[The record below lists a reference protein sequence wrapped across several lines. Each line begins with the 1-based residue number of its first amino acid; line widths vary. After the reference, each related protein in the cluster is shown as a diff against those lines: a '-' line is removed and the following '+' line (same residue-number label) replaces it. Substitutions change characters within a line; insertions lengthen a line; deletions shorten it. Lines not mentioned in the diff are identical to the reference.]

1 MAACMRRICGS
12 GLLKSNPG
20 IVLQQANKYSSS
32 ASWTRSQKALCTT
45 AGVLAGGAAALWYT
59 LDRSVQAAD
68 LILHPSEQAWPHNG
82 LLSTFDHA
90 SLRRGYEVYKQV
102 CAACHSMQYVRY
114 RELIG
119 VTHTEEEAKAEAAEV
134 MVEDGP
140 DDAGNMF
147 KRPGK
152 LADRFPSPYPN
163 ENAARAANNGA
174 YPPDL
179 SYITAA
185 RHGGEDYIFAL
196 LTGYCE
202 APAGVTLQEGQH
214 YNPYFMGGA
223 IGMAQ
228 AIYSE
233 VCEFGDGTP
242 PSASQI
248 AKDVS
253 AFLRWCAEPEHD
265 QRKKT
270 GFKALLML
278 SFFTAISIYW
288 KKHSWSS
295 LKSLKMLYVPRKKL

>member
-1 MAACMRRICGS
+1 MRRICGA
-12 GLLKSNPG
+12 GLLKSNHG
-20 IVLQQANKYSSS
+20 IVLQQVNKFSSS
-32 ASWTRSQKALCTT
+32 STWTKSQKTICTT
-45 AGVLAGGAAALWYT
+45 AGILTGGAAALWYA

-68 LILHPSEQAWPHNG
+68 LVLHPPEMSWPHSG
-82 LLSTFDHA
+82 LLSSFDHA

-119 VTHTEEEAKAEAAEV
+119 VTHTEEEAKAEAAEI

-140 DDAGNMF
+140 DDTGSMF

-152 LADRFPSPYPN
+152 IADSFPSPYPN

-179 SYITAA
+179 SYITSA
-185 RHGGEDYIFAL
+185 RHGGEDYVFSL
-196 LTGYCE
+196 LTGYCDP
-202 APAGVTLQEGQH
+202 PAGVTLQEGQY
-214 YNPYFMGGA
+214 YNPYFMGGG

-228 AIYSE
+228 AIYNE
-233 VCEFGDGTP
+233 VLEFSDGTP

-253 AFLRWCAEPEHD
+253 AFLKWCAEPEHD
-265 QRKKT
+265 ERKKM
-270 GFKALLML
+270 GLKALLML
-278 SFFTAISIYW
+278 TVATAISLYW
-288 KKHSWSS
+288 KRHAWSS
-295 LKSLKMLYVPRKKL
+295 VKTQKIMYVPRKKL